1 MKTYITEVRVVE
13 GNLYSTVGE
22 DGETISFSC
31 VVQALAYKGAW
42 LQHKLF
48 IAEGHSENEDGFSFA
63 VDSRAA
69 AQRFADRVSAQ
80 GFIESSLWEVVP
92 DEPSLQERLHDEYL
106 REVRDE
112 RGGVFC

>member
-48 IAEGHSENEDGFSFA
+48 LAEGHAENEDGFSFA
-63 VDSRAA
+63 VNSREA

-80 GFIESSLWEVVP
+80 GFIESLLWEVVP
-92 DEPSLQERLHDEYL
+92 EEPSLQERWHDEYL
-106 REVRDE
+106 REVREE
-112 RGGVFC
+112 RGGVLC